1 MQMIFIFRFDLLLG
15 QSTCSSLPQ
24 FCLQMGG
31 TCAAYIILQSSMQT
45 SGHLEFFNSSF
56 YLQILVL
63 SSCGHF
69 ISLTAGQYFAL
80 MVQHQHS
87 TTLWQRYLLNF
98 LHDIKA
104 PIFRTS
110 YLIGCGFNSLAMMS
124 ACCLLFILLSLTTFW
139 FLAQHHILTLIFM
152 MAVIMVIGVFVR
164 VCMCLIGIQ
173 VNSVDTI
180 NVYPRKRSLQSVTEK
195 IGEKQN
201 ILYYLFLFIM
211 L

>member
-1 MQMIFIFRFDLLLG
+1 MG

-31 TCAAYIILQSSMQT
+31 TCAAYIILQSSLQS
-45 SGHLEFFNSSF
+45 SGPLEFFNSSF
-56 YLQILVL
+56 YHQILVL

-98 LHDIKA
+98 LHDINA

-180 NVYPRKRSLQSVTEK
+180 NVYPRKRSLQSEK
-195 IGEKQN
+195 IGEKQT
-201 ILYYLFLFIM
+201 LYIIYFCS
-211 L
+211 

>member
-80 MVQHQHS
+80 MVQHEHS
-87 TTLWQRYLLNF
+87 TTLWQRYVFAEFFTLILKLQF
-98 LHDIKA
+98 LGH
-104 PIFRTS
+104 P
-110 YLIGCGFNSLAMMS
+110 
-124 ACCLLFILLSLTTFW
+124 ILLDVVLT
-139 FLAQHHILTLIFM
+139 A
-152 MAVIMVIGVFVR
+152 
-164 VCMCLIGIQ
+164 
-173 VNSVDTI
+173 
-180 NVYPRKRSLQSVTEK
+180 
-195 IGEKQN
+195 
-201 ILYYLFLFIM
+201 
-211 L
+211 

>member
-1 MQMIFIFRFDLLLG
+1 MNI
-15 QSTCSSLPQ
+15 
-24 FCLQMGG
+24 
-31 TCAAYIILQSSMQT
+31 
-45 SGHLEFFNSSF
+45 
-56 YLQILVL
+56 
-63 SSCGHF
+63 
-69 ISLTAGQYFAL
+69 
-80 MVQHQHS
+80 
-87 TTLWQRYLLNF
+87 

-139 FLAQHHILTLIFM
+139 FLAQHHILTLVFL

-201 ILYYLFLFIM
+201 IIYYIIYFCVNDIGGIISCITINIFLPPSNVTIHPFEKVGFTLCFRLQCCKCYFFVICSILYFFRHFQ
-211 L
+211 

>member
-1 MQMIFIFRFDLLLG
+1 M
-15 QSTCSSLPQ
+15 
-24 FCLQMGG
+24 
-31 TCAAYIILQSSMQT
+31 
-45 SGHLEFFNSSF
+45 N
-56 YLQILVL
+56 
-63 SSCGHF
+63 
-69 ISLTAGQYFAL
+69 
-80 MVQHQHS
+80 
-87 TTLWQRYLLNF
+87 N

-180 NVYPRKRSLQSVTEK
+180 NVYPRKRSLQSLTEK

-201 ILYYLFLFIM
+201 IIYYLFLFIM